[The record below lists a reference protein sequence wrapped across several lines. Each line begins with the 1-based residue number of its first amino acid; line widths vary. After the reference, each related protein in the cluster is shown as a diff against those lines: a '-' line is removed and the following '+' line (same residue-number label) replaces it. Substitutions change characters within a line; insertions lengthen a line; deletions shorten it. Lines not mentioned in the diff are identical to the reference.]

1 MRRRVVNLVS
11 VVAGAASGIAV
22 HTAISEVDAGPV
34 PLRAEATT
42 GVVYE

>member
-1 MRRRVVNLVS
+1 MRRLVVNLVS
-11 VVAGAASGIAV
+11 VVAGAAPGIAV
-22 HTAISEVDAGPV
+22 HTAISEVDAGSM